1 MNINPAGPKRAEP
14 AHHPAGGPKSATVRE
29 TDRPAPKRRRFWIL
43 FSLAVLTAAIFVLS
57 VSEDTIDVT
66 SNLSSPPLP
75 PVTVEQ
81 VSISS
86 QTIEI
91 RAFAEVQPRWSAT
104 LSAGVS
110 GRVEAVRDSALAGE
124 RVKAGTP
131 LIDIE
136 NSRYLAELAAAE
148 LAVKEAELALWR
160 AKNATRVA
168 RADFKRNG
176 TEPPN
181 DLALKLP
188 QLNIAESAV
197 ASANARLTMAE
208 RELAFTSISAPFEAF
223 VTERFV
229 SPGEIVNVGDQL
241 ISLTGNAQFELVVEL
256 GESDWTLLRKPLVGQ
271 TAKVMGS
278 KGDELAQATIRSGG
292 GFLDEQTRQY
302 KVFLDIEDAAS
313 NKILSGDFVT
323 VLLPGIT
330 VASAFDLPASALTQ
344 EGLIWHLDSADRL
357 QKLEPKVL
365 FRRHDRVVIA
375 APADT
380 SELRVAITPLVSF
393 LPGQS
398 VQPNHTAH

>member
-1 MNINPAGPKRAEP
+1 MNINPTGTKRAAP
-14 AHHPAGGPKSATVRE
+14 AHRPADSPRSATVQE

-43 FSLAVLTAAIFVLS
+43 ISLAVLAGAIFILS
-57 VSEDTIDVT
+57 ISEDTIDVT
-66 SNLSSPPLP
+66 ANSSSPPLP
-75 PVTVEQ
+75 PVTVEE

-124 RVKAGTP
+124 RVKAGTA
-131 LIDIE
+131 LIEIE

-181 DLALKLP
+181 ELALKLP

-197 ASANARLTMAE
+197 ASATARLTMAE
-208 RELAFTSISAPFEAF
+208 QELAFTSISAPFEAF

-241 ISLTGNAQFELVVEL
+241 IRLTGNAQFELVVEL
-256 GESDWTLLRKPLVGQ
+256 GESDWALLGKPLIGQ
-271 TAKVMGS
+271 TAKVADS

-292 GFLDEQTRQY
+292 GFLDGQTRQY
-302 KVFLDIEDAAS
+302 KVFLDVKKSAS

-344 EGLIWHLDSADRL
+344 EGVIWHLDSADRL

-375 APADT
+375 APAET
-380 SELRVAITPLVSF
+380 SELRVAVTPLVSF

-398 VQPNHTAH
+398 VQPHHTAH